1 MKKLLALTLAFLVVA
16 VMGVSVMAANGNG
29 NGNGNGNTDTVGA
42 QTQVRARIRVMG
54 ALGNG
59 LAISQSDPMDF
70 ELLRLG
76 VAGYRVYTSAN
87 ETAVRVGI
95 LHFGEDKY
103 KLKDITIG
111 NGSITANI
119 YDVDDS
125 NVGSIAVDS
134 YVKGNREIWA
144 GPLTLND
151 VTYNAYI
158 IQQPRSLKATEK
170 ARRVFSYCEDHPTR
184 CLGVM
189 KGIGNIICD
198 PEQEGNTCRERIQT
212 YCEQNPDDRKCEALH
227 LAYCRVH
234 LEDADCR
241 AQLMERCKQN
251 LSEEACNKLGGLYDK
266 IVEKRPQAFQKAP
279 EWLRVLRNRIKGG

>member
-16 VMGVSVMAANGNG
+16 VMGISVIAQNGNG
-29 NGNGNGNTDTVGA
+29 NNDTDTVA
-42 QTQVRARIRVMG
+42 SQTQVRARVRLMG

-59 LAISQSDPMDF
+59 LAISQDDPMDF
-70 ELLRLG
+70 ELLRVG
-76 VAGYRVYTSAN
+76 IAGYRVYTSAN
-87 ETAVRVGI
+87 ETLVRVGI
-95 LHFGEDKY
+95 LYFGEDKY

-119 YDVDDS
+119 YENNAS
-125 NVGSIAVDS
+125 IGSLAIDS
-134 YVKGNREIWA
+134 YVKGDKEIWA

-158 IQQPRSLKATEK
+158 IQQPRSLKAAEK
-170 ARRVFSYCEDHPTR
+170 ASKIFGYCEEHPAG
-184 CLGVM
+184 CLRAM
-189 KGIGNIICD
+189 QAIGNIICD
-198 PEQEGNTCRERIQT
+198 PEQEGNTCSESIQT

-241 AQLMERCKQN
+241 AQLMERCSQN

-266 IVEKRPQAFQKAP
+266 IIEKKPQAFQKAP